1 MNSSVSC
8 LTQSNYYS
16 PAFNA
21 AIFDG
26 PIRLYFAQ
34 YQEAAALKIYFKLQE
49 ELKHLYRKGKDL
61 HRHLG
66 RHIFVMLYP
75 SPETFDLSFP
85 NHQANVICRGRLG
98 DDHVVGIKGVLSDE
112 SLCDVYQEIG
122 DIIEGWQLEPRVS
135 PEMTL

>member
-1 MNSSVSC
+1 MNSPVSC

-34 YQEAAALKIYFKLQE
+34 YQEAAALRIYFRLQE
-49 ELKHLYRKGKDL
+49 ELKHLYQKGKDL

-75 SPETFDLSFP
+75 STDTFDLSFP
-85 NHQANVICRGRLG
+85 NPGGGNICRGRLG
-98 DDHVVGIKGVLSDE
+98 DDYVVGIRGLLPDE
-112 SLCDVYQEIG
+112 SLGSVYEEIA
-122 DIIEGWQLEPRVS
+122 DIIEDWQLEPLAS